1 MVQLTLT
8 TFMNRKADHH
18 KKQYEEFLYLWY
30 TTTLKNDQNQ
40 KLFRVGMF
48 YVELNP
54 GEDADEEDVI
64 SQSIKEIHQVLT
76 LNQNS
81 KIL

>member
-1 MVQLTLT
+1 MKSSYVCDTQQLPK
-8 TFMNRKADHH
+8 MIK
-18 KKQYEEFLYLWY
+18 
-30 TTTLKNDQNQ
+30 NQ

-76 LNQNS
+76 LDQN
-81 KIL
+81 